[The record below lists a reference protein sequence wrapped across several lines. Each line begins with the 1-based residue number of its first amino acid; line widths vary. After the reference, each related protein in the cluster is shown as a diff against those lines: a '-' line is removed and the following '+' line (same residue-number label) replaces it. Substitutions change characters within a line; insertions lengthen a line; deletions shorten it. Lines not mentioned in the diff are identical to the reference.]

1 MIKCDKGNLEIRG
14 TVIDLLAELATLV
27 HALKSDFTE
36 VGMPEKEADELLEKA
51 VNDGLMAEEELD
63 KTIEEKKA
71 AKKEKVMTPEEAM
84 QRLIEMLE
92 AKFAKGEEE

>member
-14 TVIDLLAELATLV
+14 TVIDLIAELATLV
-27 HALKSDFTE
+27 HTLKGDF
-36 VGMPEKEADELLEKA
+36 VGAGMPEKDAEDLLKKA

-63 KTIEEKKA
+63 KIIEEKKA
-71 AKKEKVMTPEEAM
+71 KSREKVMTPEEAM

-92 AKFAKGEEE
+92 AKFTKGEEE